1 MPMPVAAAVK
11 LKSHEQQ
18 QQHTT
23 AVQEQRKGEG
33 RKQSAL
39 KKKTSIIKPLHEV
52 KDGVVR
58 FPLVPVLCYL
68 CLIVLS
74 LFLVCHD
81 PKSLRAAECVPSWRL
96 FMKLT
101 RVSRAF
107 SERGVAYTL

>member
-1 MPMPVAAAVK
+1 M
-11 LKSHEQQ
+11 SHEQ

-74 LFLVCHD
+74 LLLVCHD
-81 PKSLRAAECVPSWRL
+81 PKSGRVCAKLAAFYETDKGVP
-96 FMKLT
+96 
-101 RVSRAF
+101 RVQ
-107 SERGVAYTL
+107 

>member
-1 MPMPVAAAVK
+1 MPMPVAATVK
-11 LKSHEQQ
+11 LKSHEQ

-74 LFLVCHD
+74 LLL
-81 PKSLRAAECVPSWRL
+81 KSYSIT
-96 FMKLT
+96 LT
-101 RVSRAF
+101 
-107 SERGVAYTL
+107 LKP